1 MPLSLPASLT
11 DALPLIGIPV
21 VVLGFALRFNA
32 LLVVL
37 VAGAVTG
44 LCAGLQPLALM
55 ELFGEKFMSSR
66 SLAAV
71 VLLLPVVAVVERHGL
86 REHAQTWVSRL
97 RSATTGRLL
106 MLYYL
111 LRQGTAA
118 LGLTSLGGPAQTV
131 RPLLAPM
138 AEGLAVHR
146 HGALAPAM
154 RERILAHAAAC
165 DNVALFFGEDIFIA
179 FGAVLLIHSF
189 MQQSGIPVSEPLL
202 IGLWAIPTALCAAVV
217 HLARLSRLDAQIAA
231 DMPTA
236 SSTWEAA

>member
-1 MPLSLPASLT
+1 MDLAPF
-11 DALPLIGIPV
+11 LPLVGIPLV
-21 VVLGFALRFNA
+21 VAGFALRFNA

-37 VAGAVTG
+37 VAGTVTG
-44 LCAGLQPLALM
+44 LCAGLEPLALL
-55 ELFGEKFMSSR
+55 ELFGAKFMASR
-66 SLAAV
+66 SLAVV
-71 VLLLPVVAVVERHGL
+71 VLLLPVVALVECHGL
-86 REHAQTWVSRL
+86 REHAQTWVGRL
-97 RSATTGRLL
+97 RGASTGRLL

-138 AEGLAVHR
+138 AGGLAVQR
-146 HGALAPAM
+146 HGPLPPAL

-189 MQQSGIPVSEPLL
+189 MQQSGIPVAEPLV

-231 DMPTA
+231 ALPA
-236 SSTWEAA
+236 EPSTWEAA

>member
-1 MPLSLPASLT
+1 MDPSLL
-11 DALPLIGIPV
+11 LPLIGIPLV
-21 VVLGFALRFNA
+21 VAGFALRFNA

-44 LCAGLQPLALM
+44 LCAGIGPLALL
-55 ELFGEKFMSSR
+55 ELFGEKFMASR
-66 SLAAV
+66 SLAVV

-86 REHAQTWVSRL
+86 REHAQGWVARL
-97 RSATTGRLL
+97 RGASTGRLL
-106 MLYYL
+106 MLYFL

-146 HGALAPAM
+146 HGPLPPAL

-189 MQQSGIPVSEPLL
+189 MQQSGIPVAEPLV
-202 IGLWAIPTALCAAVV
+202 IGLWAVPTALCAAVV

-231 DMPTA
+231 ALPA
-236 SSTWEAA
+236 EPSTWEAA